1 MITSKLEGAWPL
13 YLGLFLAPSHP
24 VQEPKPAAIQP
35 TGRGGAGGGGGEESM
50 ALGALGQAGR
60 ASEEGVTPPNSWEGS
75 VGGAPQ
81 RVAEPAARRK

>member
-1 MITSKLEGAWPL
+1 
-13 YLGLFLAPSHP
+13 
-24 VQEPKPAAIQP
+24 
-35 TGRGGAGGGGGEESM
+35 M

-81 RVAEPAARRK
+81 RVAEAAARRK